1 MKKNRKLESKILR
14 NNNYLNTIRNFRA
27 NTSNLSKIKYDVSK
41 ASNIINE
48 YNKLS
53 KSKINSDAKLN
64 KTNSLYNR
72 ANTVNKNKN
81 SVNEKILFNKKKL
94 NNNKIKNNNNN
105 IYIKNQNI
113 SSKQNNIYND
123 DSEHSSMETI
133 RKILYSTDNKKEAK
147 KDNLNSKILKS
158 SKINNYPNINKIFNN
173 LKIVN
178 QNEEKKITSIEH
190 NINNN
195 NNSKKSDIIQIDSYN
210 KKKNFTN
217 GNKIID
223 KNLLNR
229 INKELNL
236 NPKRL
241 ALQSMK
247 FIKTNNN
254 YDFDNNDNSINLT
267 DEFDN
272 IREENNNISNNKIFN
287 QNNNNYT
294 YRKINNNINININN
308 NNIKNIKKKFNNKIQ
323 NLKIS
328 NKNQLTNNNLPN
340 KYIDI
345 DENFLDSND
354 NNSVEKSDEIFILQ
368 EKIKELKEEINNK
381 NILINEYSTLAKKSK
396 LKFEQLII
404 HNKKV
409 IQELKNDNNKQL
421 LIYKSKIV
429 KIEKER
435 QNIMN
440 KYLENKKYNDF
451 LEGILFNKNEDNEI
465 NNINNLDEK
474 RKIKYLEEIIKKLLN
489 NISKIKIE
497 LENKNKENEKL
508 KNIIIK
514 YKDNKSYRAI
524 SNPRKNTNIF
534 DEDKNIRLIMKNIK
548 NGNDNKNKNKD
559 LSTNISLTSKNFFN
573 KINISKNE

>member
-27 NTSNLSKIKYDVSK
+27 NTSNLSKIKYDASK

-48 YNKLS
+48 YKKLS
-53 KSKINSDAKLN
+53 KSKINSDVKLN

-81 SVNEKILFNKKKL
+81 YVNEKILFNKKKL
-94 NNNKIKNNNNN
+94 NNNTIKNNNNN

-123 DSEHSSMETI
+123 DSDHSSMETI
-133 RKILYSTDNKKEAK
+133 RKILYSTDNKKESK

-158 SKINNYPNINKIFNN
+158 TKINNYPNINKIFNN

-451 LEGILFNKNEDNEI
+451 LEGILFSKNEDNEI